1 MRRSTRLFEGGDYFD
16 VIMRFFVAQ
25 DSILPY
31 LNRRVL
37 VVGAG
42 GGSSALRFDE
52 NGAGGDRG

>member
-16 VIMRFFVAQ
+16 VIMRVSSQ
-25 DSILPY
+25 DNILPY
-31 LNRRVL
+31 FNRRVL

-42 GGSSALRFDE
+42 GGSSALWFDE